1 MAKMWKKTLALAM
14 AMAAILLLSMAGCG
28 EKGEP
33 EQEQS
38 VEEEQQ
44 LPEEEPQADADQ
56 DPQLPQF
63 GEQIQEAREKNED
76 IIGWLKIDDTEID
89 GAVVQ
94 GENNQY
100 YERLNEWKQYSWT
113 GSYFA
118 DYECNFDSREDLS
131 KNTVIY
137 GHNVHFDDNQ
147 DGERFSQLFHCTD
160 MDFAEEHPYIYF
172 SIFDE
177 DASGQDDQEQTAS
190 DGEMVWEI
198 FAVFYTT
205 TDFDYI
211 RINKDFRNPEEGE
224 ITDAQLMNII
234 TGAQQRSEYVY
245 DVPVNGEDKILTL
258 STCSYQYGRR
268 DDVRFVVMAKL
279 LDQGDQLQET
289 ASLRE
294 NTSKIEVEPA

>member
-14 AMAAILLLSMAGCG
+14 ATILLLSMAGCG

-100 YERLNEWKQYSWT
+100 YEVKSERAGQTVNTANQMLKYDTSIISAKRYQDKNIVTSPT
-113 GSYFA
+113 RGTTPVSGTFA
-118 DYECNFDSREDLS
+118 
-131 KNTVIY
+131 Y
-137 GHNVHFDDNQ
+137 G
-147 DGERFSQLFHCTD
+147 L
-160 MDFAEEHPYIYF
+160 
-172 SIFDE
+172 
-177 DASGQDDQEQTAS
+177 
-190 DGEMVWEI
+190 
-198 FAVFYTT
+198 
-205 TDFDYI
+205 
-211 RINKDFRNPEEGE
+211 
-224 ITDAQLMNII
+224 
-234 TGAQQRSEYVY
+234 Y
-245 DVPVNGEDKILTL
+245 DVTYKLDSAGLITYRCELNSNRTL
-258 STCSYQYGRR
+258 ALAIVLVGALCVATGNLPG
-268 DDVRFVVMAKL
+268 AAGAGAL
-279 LDQGDQLQET
+279 
-289 ASLRE
+289 
-294 NTSKIEVEPA
+294 IPALV